1 MPHTAHPSLSL
12 RLLRGGFRYLGPHFP
27 DMAGRLAYR
36 LWFSTQRY
44 PEPVRERH
52 WTAAAQIDSV
62 AWQGRHLIRYQWGR
76 PEAPAVLLVHGW
88 NGRGPQL
95 GAFAAPLN
103 DAGLRVVAFDA
114 PGHGRSPGRST
125 NIFEFADA
133 ILTVARASGPVT
145 AAVAH
150 SFGVP
155 ACARAL
161 VQGWEP
167 TRLVAIAAPASAEF
181 LLARFARILDIPDS
195 VIQAMRR
202 RVERRFGMDIFAR
215 LATDEMLAGRDLP
228 GLIIH
233 DRKDRDVPDG
243 HAEALHRAWRNT
255 RLMLTDGLGHRR
267 ILRDHRVIAETVRF
281 LRGDA
286 AT

>member
-1 MPHTAHPSLSL
+1 MPHTAHLSPSL
-12 RLLRGGFRYLGPHFP
+12 RLLRTGFRHLGPYFP
-27 DMAGRLAYR
+27 GPAGRLAYR

-44 PEPVRERH
+44 PEPGRERR
-52 WTAAAQIDSV
+52 WVAAARTDHV
-62 AWQGRHLIRYQWGR
+62 AWQGRELVRYQWGMAD
-76 PEAPAVLLVHGW
+76 APAVLLIHGW

-145 AAVAH
+145 GAVAH

-161 VQGWEP
+161 LQDWALP
-167 TRLVAIAAPASAEF
+167 QLVAIAAPANAEF
-181 LLARFARILDIPDS
+181 LLTRFARILDIPDN
-195 VIQAMRR
+195 VMAAMRQ

-215 LATDEMLAGRDLP
+215 LATDEMLAGRALP

-233 DRKDRDVPDG
+233 DRDDRDVPDG
-243 HAEALHRAWRNT
+243 HAERLHRAWPAS

-267 ILRDHRVIAETVRF
+267 ILRDHQVIAETVRF
-281 LRGDA
+281 LRGEA
-286 AT
+286 AR